1 VTGKSCFRLRF
12 AGAALTAAA
21 VLCTLVSGWPGGAVG
36 AQTIFSPRAA
46 DNKAAPPSGVASSP
60 LPSPTASNALP
71 PSAAPSATGSA
82 TSAMPSLPPLVP
94 PHDAPPV
101 RTTTPPLGAVSP
113 APAMPL
119 PESMW
124 LGGDQ
129 EITLPLALHAG
140 RPYVSGLL
148 NGHPAVFILDTSA
161 VTTLVDTAIIGNRMA
176 RRVAAIQFGELH
188 LPHVAIVAAPV
199 RAFSETFLG
208 SPADA
213 VIGRDLIEAG
223 PLTLDY
229 PQRTLTLYRSG
240 VPSPTPLAGATIL
253 ALRVLDDRPAVAA
266 SLDGQAPS
274 WFALATGAGFGVR
287 LEPGSDIASR
297 LARERWIPYTEET
310 PNAGTMTGR
319 LVRARS
325 MSLGG
330 LLFYQPL
337 VALVGAQESPASGLA
352 GALGSGLLSRLIVT
366 LNEAQGSA
374 TFVAPPGATRPQL
387 FDPSGLVLAM
397 RRDAIVVERVLP
409 GSGAAEAHLR
419 PGDDIL
425 SINGLAPATLD
436 FARELL
442 DGSPGTKVRV
452 VFRRFGILHTATFVL
467 RVLI

>member
-1 VTGKSCFRLRF
+1 
-12 AGAALTAAA
+12 
-21 VLCTLVSGWPGGAVG
+21 
-36 AQTIFSPRAA
+36 
-46 DNKAAPPSGVASSP
+46 
-60 LPSPTASNALP
+60 
-71 PSAAPSATGSA
+71 
-82 TSAMPSLPPLVP
+82 MPSLPPLVP

-101 RTTTPPLGAVSP
+101 RTTTPPLGAISP
-113 APAMPL
+113 APAASL
-119 PESMW
+119 PDSMW

-129 EITLPLALHAG
+129 EIALPLALHAG

-161 VTTLVDTAIIGNRMA
+161 VTTLVDPAIIGNRMA
-176 RRVAAIQFGELH
+176 RRIVAVQFGELH
-188 LPHVAIVAAPV
+188 LPHVAVVAAPV
-199 RAFSETFLG
+199 QAFSETFLG
-208 SPADA
+208 STADA
-213 VIGRDLIEAG
+213 VIGRDLLEAG

-229 PQRTLTLYRSG
+229 PHRTLILYRSG
-240 VPSPTPLAGATIL
+240 APSPTPPAGATTL
-253 ALRVLDDRPAVAA
+253 ALRVLDGRPAVAA

-274 WFALATGAGFGVR
+274 WFALATGAGVGVR

-297 LARERWIPYTEET
+297 LARERWIPYAEET
-310 PNAGTMTGR
+310 PYGGAMTGR

-366 LNEAQGSA
+366 LNETQGSA
-374 TFVAPPGATRPQL
+374 TFVAPPGATSAQL

-397 RRDAIVVERVLP
+397 RRGAIVVNRIVP

-419 PGDDIL
+419 PGDEIL

-452 VFRRFGILHTATFVL
+452 EFRRFGMAHSATFAL